1 MKILVTGAA
10 GFVGQYLLDEL
21 TEFGHQVIAST
32 LETEVIKTKNGL
44 YPALTC
50 DLTQKDQV
58 SKLIT
63 ENAPD
68 AVVHLAAFSD
78 LGRSWSV
85 RDKLLDINIFAALN
99 VGQSLASLN
108 KKSVFLYV
116 STGAVYSNLKKTSL
130 IYADESLVPQPLSPY
145 AYSKLAAEH
154 GLRAIESDTFSLYI
168 ARPFN
173 HIGPGQSTN
182 FVCTA
187 FAERIAQAQDGAS
200 IPVGNL
206 NVIKDFSDVRD
217 ITRAYR
223 LILEQQPEEK
233 LFVLGQGKPMTVQTV
248 FDILSTC
255 SHKNIRSHFDQTLAR
270 PEEHGAIVSNP
281 KLAQEILGWS
291 PRFLVNDTLSEI
303 YKNISLKDK

>member
-21 TEFGHQVIAST
+21 TQNGHEVIATS
-32 LETEVIKTKNGL
+32 LETEVIKTKNGK
-44 YPALTC
+44 YPARTC

-63 ENAPD
+63 ESAPD

-85 RDKLLDINIFAALN
+85 RDKLLDINVFATLHLGQALAN
-99 VGQSLASLN
+99 LN

-130 IYADESLVPQPLSPY
+130 IYADEFLVPQPLSPY
-145 AYSKLAAEH
+145 AHSKLAAEH
-154 GLRAIESDTFSLYI
+154 GLRAIESDSFRLYI

-173 HIGPGQSTN
+173 HIGPGQTAN

-187 FAERIAQAQDGAS
+187 FAERIAKAQNGTS

-206 NVIKDFSDVRD
+206 DVIKDFSDVRD
-217 ITRAYR
+217 ISRAYR
-223 LILEQQPEEK
+223 LILEKQPKEK
-233 LFVLGQGKPMTVQTV
+233 LFVLGQGKPMTIQDV
-248 FDILSTC
+248 FDILSSC
-255 SHKNIRSHFDQTLAR
+255 SHKNIRSQFDQTLAR

-281 KLAQEILGWS
+281 KLANEILEWS
-291 PRFLVNDTLSEI
+291 PQFSVKETLSEI
-303 YKNISLKDK
+303 YKNISLKD